1 MVGLGLSDVRVRSR
15 GLRRPTLHA
24 MPALSHPTEGL
35 LIRVLGAS
43 SHDGIGILLRE
54 VDLAQFDP
62 GKGTSQQWITRRERL
77 TRVFDAARLDDSPSV
92 QRAILRLVVEVV
104 NRLAGDADAAPAW
117 LGELKERLLVDGYE
131 LRQEGIVE
139 VTGGWRTRRQAQYRL
154 LPAGAAPAPL
164 APAISA
170 LEAELEQRGYAVA
183 LSHYGQAVRNFTNHE
198 LESANGQL
206 RSFLEN
212 LFVQLARDHVGY
224 TGDEPVAAL
233 QQLRGKGK
241 LLDGEF
247 DLLRGLWALSQDRG
261 AHQGLTTAEEALFRL
276 QTTTSA
282 ARFLL
287 HHLR

>member
-1 MVGLGLSDVRVRSR
+1 VTLCDLTALGPNV
-15 GLRRPTLHA
+15 PTLPA
-24 MPALSHPTEGL
+24 MPAFSHPTEGL
-35 LIRVLGAS
+35 LIRVLGGR
-43 SHDGIGILLRE
+43 SHGAIGTLLRE

-62 GKGTSQQWITRRERL
+62 GEGTSKQWINKDKRL
-77 TRVFDAARLDDSPSV
+77 KQVFDAARSNDSPSV
-92 QRAILRLVVEVV
+92 RQAMLRLVVELV
-104 NRLAGDADAAPAW
+104 NRHAGDPDAAPDW
-117 LGELKERLLVDGYE
+117 LDELRERLLADGYE
-131 LRQEGIVE
+131 LRQEIVE
-139 VTGGWRTRRQAQYRL
+139 VSGGWPARRQARYRL

-170 LEAELEQRGYAVA
+170 LEAELAQRNYAVA
-183 LSHYGQAVRNFTNHE
+183 LRHYGQAVRNFTNHD
-198 LESANGQL
+198 LEAANGQL

-212 LFVQLARDHVGY
+212 LFVQLASAHAGY
-224 TGDEPVAAL
+224 MGNEPVAAL
-233 QQLRGKGK
+233 QQLRDKGT

-247 DLLRGLWALSQDRG
+247 DLLRGLWKLSQGRG